1 MKRIQRSQ
9 KYRIL
14 FGVCGGFADYFVLD
28 PALVR
33 LVWIFF
39 TLFGGS
45 GILAYILALI
55 MIQNES
61 YVYTKSSELEK
72 KSEGSLLFW
81 KVLLVMV
88 GIILFFQYRE
98 LFGMILDSFWGSG
111 INVVFSLLLIG
122 MGVYLLYFRRGVK
135 PSILEGDVR
144 NSLHLSTTEKKIFGL
159 CGGIAKSLQI
169 DVVIIRFLWIFG
181 TFLSAGTGILLYMLL
196 SFILP
201 KPSTMSKE
209 SV

>member
-1 MKRIQRSQ
+1 
-9 KYRIL
+9 
-14 FGVCGGFADYFVLD
+14 
-28 PALVR
+28 
-33 LVWIFF
+33 
-39 TLFGGS
+39 
-45 GILAYILALI
+45 
-55 MIQNES
+55 MIPSES
-61 YVYTKSSELEK
+61 YVYAQSSEPDK
-72 KSEGSLLFW
+72 KSEGSPLFW
-81 KVLLVMV
+81 KVLLVVV

-98 LFGMILDSFWGSG
+98 LFRMILDSFWGSG

-122 MGVYLLYFRRGVK
+122 VGVYLLYFRRGVK
-135 PSILEGDVR
+135 PSTLEGNGE

-181 TFLSAGTGILLYMLL
+181 TFLSAGTEILLYLLL

-201 KPSTMSKE
+201 KPPTMSKE

>member
-1 MKRIQRSQ
+1 MKQIQRSR
-9 KYRIL
+9 KYRVL
-14 FGVCGGFADYFVLD
+14 FGVCGGFAEFFTLD
-28 PALVR
+28 PVIVR
-33 LVWIFF
+33 FVWIFF

-55 MIQNES
+55 MIPNES
-61 YVYTKSSELEK
+61 YVYTQSSEPDK

-81 KVLLVMV
+81 KVILVVV
-88 GIILFFQYRE
+88 GIILFFQNRE
-98 LFGMILDSFWGSG
+98 LFRMILDSFWGSG

-122 MGVYLLYFRRGVK
+122 VGVYLLYFRRGVK
-135 PSILEGDVR
+135 PSILEGDGE

-169 DVVIIRFLWIFG
+169 DVVIIRFFWIFG
-181 TFLSAGTGILLYMLL
+181 TFLSAGTGILLYLLL

>member
-1 MKRIQRSQ
+1 
-9 KYRIL
+9 
-14 FGVCGGFADYFVLD
+14 
-28 PALVR
+28 
-33 LVWIFF
+33 
-39 TLFGGS
+39 
-45 GILAYILALI
+45 
-55 MIQNES
+55 
-61 YVYTKSSELEK
+61 
-72 KSEGSLLFW
+72 
-81 KVLLVMV
+81 
-88 GIILFFQYRE
+88 
-98 LFGMILDSFWGSG
+98 
-111 INVVFSLLLIG
+111 

-135 PSILEGDVR
+135 PSILEGDVK

>member
-14 FGVCGGFADYFVLD
+14 FGVCGGFADYFVFD

-55 MIQNES
+55 MIPNES
-61 YVYTKSSELEK
+61 YVYTQSSETDK

-81 KVLLVMV
+81 KVILVVV
-88 GIILFFQYRE
+88 GIILFFQNRE
-98 LFGMILDSFWGSG
+98 LFRMILDSFWGSG

-122 MGVYLLYFRRGVK
+122 VGVYLLYFRRGVK
-135 PSILEGDVR
+135 PSILEGDGE

-181 TFLSAGTGILLYMLL
+181 TILSAGSGILLYLLL
-196 SFILP
+196 SFFLP
-201 KPSTMSKE
+201 KSPKVSKE